1 MADNEQSGVHPIFAA
16 VAAAVIV
23 VAIIGAYVWFNTK
36 PPVHAGQLVSVTSY
50 PIHRELSTGS
60 AIGGLAG
67 AKDVY
72 DEEIVIAN
80 VHIKSQTQLPLFLH
94 DMWGDVT
101 MADGTVQRCTAA
113 STTDFH
119 NVFIAYPAL
128 APKQT
133 TPVLRDT
140 TMTPGQE
147 IDGQIIFHYPI
158 SGQQW
163 DQRKDFKVYVQ
174 FLHQKDL
181 VLDATPATPGSSAPA
196 ASGAATPA
204 ASGSSS

>member
-1 MADNEQSGVHPIFAA
+1 MADSNQSGIHPVFAA
-16 VAAAVIV
+16 VASVAIV
-23 VAIIGAYVWFNTK
+23 VAIIGAYVWINTK
-36 PPVHAGQLVSVTSY
+36 PPVHSGQLLSITTY

-72 DEEIVIAN
+72 DEEIVIAS
-80 VHIKSQTQLPLFLH
+80 VHIRSQTQMPLFLH
-94 DMWGDVT
+94 DMWADVT
-101 MADGTVQRCTAA
+101 LADGTIQRCTAA

-128 APKQT
+128 ASKQT
-133 TPVLRDT
+133 TPILRDI
-140 TMTPGQE
+140 TMTPGQQL
-147 IDGQIIFHYPI
+147 DGQIIVHYLI
-158 SGQQW
+158 SAQQW

-181 VLDATPATPGSSAPA
+181 VLDAAAP
-196 ASGAATPA
+196 S
-204 ASGSSS
+204 ASGSAT

>member
-1 MADNEQSGVHPIFAA
+1 MADNENSGVHPLFAA

-36 PPVHAGQLVSVTSY
+36 PPVHSGQVVSITGY
-50 PIHRELSTGS
+50 PIHRELSTGN

-72 DEEIVIAN
+72 DEEIVLTN
-80 VHIKSQTQLPLFLH
+80 VHIKSQTQMPLFLH
-94 DMWGDVT
+94 DMWADVT
-101 MADGTVQRCTAA
+101 LADGSTQRSIAA

-119 NVFIAYPAL
+119 NVFIAYPSL
-128 APKQT
+128 ASKQT
-133 TPVLRDT
+133 APILRDT
-140 TMTPGQE
+140 TMTPGQQL
-147 IDGQIIFHYPI
+147 DGQIIFHFPI
-158 SGQQW
+158 TGQQW

-181 VLDATPATPGSSAPA
+181 ILD
-196 ASGAATPA
+196 ATPA
-204 ASGSSS
+204 ASGSAT

>member
-1 MADNEQSGVHPIFAA
+1 MSDRDQAGVHPAFAA
-16 VAAAVIV
+16 IAATFIVIAVL
-23 VAIIGAYVWFNTK
+23 GGYVWYNTK
-36 PPVHAGQLVSVTSY
+36 PPVHVGQLVSITAY

-60 AIGGLAG
+60 ALGGLAG
-67 AKDVY
+67 QKDIY

-80 VHIKSQTQLPLFLH
+80 VHIKSQTEMPLFLH
-94 DMWGDVT
+94 DMWADVT
-101 MADGTVQRCTAA
+101 LADGTTQRSSAA
-113 STTDFH
+113 SPTDYH

-140 TMTPGQE
+140 TMTPGQTL
-147 IDGQIIFHYPI
+147 DGQIIFHYPI

-163 DQRKDFKVYVQ
+163 DQRKDFKISVQ

-181 VLDATPATPGSSAPA
+181 VLDEAPSAAPK
-196 ASGAATPA
+196 T
-204 ASGSSS
+204 

>member
-1 MADNEQSGVHPIFAA
+1 MADDNQSGVHPVFAA
-16 VAAAVIV
+16 VAAVVIV
-23 VAIIGAYVWFNTK
+23 VAIIGAYVWINTK
-36 PPVHAGQLVSVTSY
+36 PPVHAGQLVSITAY

-80 VHIKSQTQLPLFLH
+80 VRIRSQTQMPLFLH
-94 DMWGDVT
+94 DMWADVT
-101 MADGTVQRCTAA
+101 LADGTIQRCTAA
-113 STTDFH
+113 STSDFH
-119 NVFIAYPAL
+119 NVFIAYPDL
-128 APKQT
+128 ASKQT
-133 TPVLRDT
+133 TPILRDT

-147 IDGQIIFHYPI
+147 LDGQIIFHYPI
-158 SGQQW
+158 SAQQW

-181 VLDATPATPGSSAPA
+181 VLDTSAA
-196 ASGAATPA
+196 K
-204 ASGSSS
+204 SGSAT

>member
-1 MADNEQSGVHPIFAA
+1 MADDNQSGVHPVFAA
-16 VAAAVIV
+16 VAAVVIV
-23 VAIIGAYVWFNTK
+23 VAIIGAYVWMNTK
-36 PPVHAGQLVSVTSY
+36 PPVHAGQLVSITAY

-67 AKDVY
+67 AKDIY

-80 VHIKSQTQLPLFLH
+80 VHIRSQTQMPLFLH
-94 DMWGDVT
+94 DMWADVT
-101 MADGTVQRCTAA
+101 LADGTTQRCTGA
-113 STTDFH
+113 STNDFH
-119 NVFIAYPAL
+119 AVFVAYPAL

-133 TPVLRDT
+133 TPILRDT

-147 IDGQIIFHYPI
+147 LDGQIIFHYPI

-163 DQRKDFKVYVQ
+163 DQRKDFKIYVQ

-181 VLDATPATPGSSAPA
+181 VLDAVATP
-196 ASGAATPA
+196 
-204 ASGSSS
+204 SGSAT